1 MCHNKHFNQIMF
13 EFFSKLNIS
22 YATGSQYDLAHES
35 LGLMTLQMN

>member
-35 LGLMTLQMN
+35 SVLMALPVN